1 MNVPIIALLLA
12 LPLLGALAVSRAAE
26 DRARGFG
33 LLVSGVAL
41 GLSTGVA
48 TFLHGATTPRLTE
61 LGPLVPVLRA
71 RWHVGIDGLSAPF
84 LPLAALV
91 VFLVLFAGPRVSANR
106 RSVVG
111 LLLTLFGTF
120 GAYCSMDLLL
130 FAFFWI
136 ATLVPGAL
144 QLRAEAISE
153 ARVRVART
161 YFVFLVLGS
170 IPMLA
175 AALLIGHARSRAGDP
190 TPFDLGPGA
199 APIARAHQVA
209 AFLLVSV
216 TVLVRKA
223 VFPFHSWL
231 PVLVEEGPMGQAA
244 LSVGT
249 HLGAFLLLRVAF
261 PLLPLAVAQLL
272 PFVAGLALLSALLA
286 SFVALSQQKLR
297 RALGFVLTSQMGLVV
312 VGLAGGR
319 ADSVQGSMLHMLGVG
334 LTGSGLLIVAAAIQ
348 ARTGTDD
355 TTHLAGLVERFPRMA
370 AAFLLLGVA
379 TIGMPGTLLY
389 VAEDLLLHGLLEHH
403 VVLATLL
410 LLVTVMNGVNLLR
423 LFFALFFGP
432 MRRETPI
439 GRSVTDLR
447 PREAYALF
455 AVVALV
461 FLGGL
466 VPQPL
471 LDLRARAVSTLVP
484 PAAP

>member
-1 MNVPIIALLLA
+1 VSIPVIAVLLVLPLIGALGVHRASDDATARKIGVFITGLA
-12 LPLLGALAVSRAAE
+12 LS
-26 DRARGFG
+26 
-33 LLVSGVAL
+33 
-41 GLSTGVA
+41 LSTGVA
-48 TFLHGATTPRLTE
+48 IFLHGATSPRLTE
-61 LGPLVPVLRA
+61 IGPLIPGLQA

-91 VFLVLFAGPRVSANR
+91 AFLVLFAGPRATMDR
-106 RSVVG
+106 RSMVG

-120 GAYCSMDLLL
+120 GAYCAMDLLL

-144 QLRAEAISE
+144 QLRAEAATDAK
-153 ARVRVART
+153 ARVSRT

-175 AALLIGHARSRAGDP
+175 AAVLIGYARARAGDP

-199 APIARAHQVA
+199 APIARSYQTG
-209 AFLLVSV
+209 AFVLLGI

-231 PVLVEEGPMGQAA
+231 PVLVEDGPIGVAA
-244 LSVGT
+244 LIVAT

-261 PLLPLAVAQLL
+261 PLLPVAVAALM
-272 PFVAGLALLSALLA
+272 PHVAGLALASALLA
-286 SFVALSQQKLR
+286 SFVALSQKRLR

-319 ADSVQGSMLHMLGVG
+319 ADSVQGAMLHMLGVG
-334 LTGSGLLIVAAAIQ
+334 LTGSGLLVVAAAIE

-410 LLVTVMNGVNLLR
+410 LLVTVMNGINLLR
-423 LFFALFFGP
+423 LFFTLFFGP

-439 GRSVTDLR
+439 GRGVTDLR

-455 AVVALV
+455 ALVALV

-466 VPQPL
+466 APQPL
-471 LDLRARAVSTLVP
+471 LELRSRAVSALV
-484 PAAP
+484 AP